1 MTDLIRGGGGGGKG
15 SGDEARTPVESPD
28 SLRSV
33 QYANI
38 IDLISEGE
46 LEGLVDGTKSI
57 YFDDT
62 PLQNADGTFNFKG
75 VTIQT
80 RPGTQSQ
87 SSIPGFAAAEAENAV
102 GIEVTQAA
110 PVVRSITNS
119 NNTAVRVTVS
129 VPTLTQQSVTT
140 GDITGSTIELAI
152 DIQTD
157 GGGWWAQ
164 PLRKIFQS
172 ALMAVST
179 SGITGTTPSNQYTIN
194 VNWAGQNLQAPQTA
208 TFELQYRVV
217 GDVTWLV
224 SQIYTFSGGAF
235 KTAGIAGIIGGIT
248 YPQGSNIRI

>member
-1 MTDLIRGGGGGGKG
+1 MTELVRGSGGGGKG

-119 NNTAVRVTVS
+119 NNTAVRVTLS

-140 GDITGSTIELAI
+140 GDITGATVEIAI

-157 GGGWWAQ
+157 GGGWVAQ

-172 ALMAVST
+172 AFMAVSA
-179 SGITGTTPSNQYTIN
+179 SGITGTKPSNEYNID
-194 VNWAGQNLQAPQTA
+194 VSWMGQNVLAPQTA
-208 TFELQYRVV
+208 TFQLQYRVV
-217 GDVTWLV
+217 GDVAWIV
-224 SQIYTFSGGAF
+224 SQTHTFSGGSFVNTGNSIQALLMR
-235 KTAGIAGIIGGIT
+235 K
-248 YPQGSNIRI
+248 